1 MKNKL
6 FFTLLLVTSIVA
18 LEATAQ
24 NATMAEEIL
33 LTDDTPGP
41 YAEAIIAKGGTFTD
55 QGWQSLDSLSQLVIV
70 LNDGFSA
77 DEAGA
82 IELEMTNFNPLT
94 QRTGKKQHF
103 FSLYANS
110 EGGNWTDEYRDGEY
124 QKKDLAL
131 PYFNF
136 RVGTYDNENG
146 RGIKMLWK
154 ADDKREEKAPFGA
167 RKDWSEKE
175 TYTWRAAWDADS
187 LRCYLNGEKI
197 FGPVAFGPRTP
208 HSNLRYIFLSK
219 DGMQKDH
226 VWYGMPGPVYKKI
239 RVYRNKE
246 ADAALVDSNN

>member
-1 MKNKL
+1 MRRL
-6 FFTLLLVTSIVA
+6 LCFLLLIG
-18 LEATAQ
+18 ATISPAKAQ
-24 NATMAEEIL
+24 NFEVKEEIL
-33 LTDDTPGP
+33 LVDETPSP
-41 YAEAIIAKGGTFTD
+41 YAEAIIAKGGKFTD
-55 QGWQSLDSLSQLVIV
+55 QGWQSLDSLSQMVIV

-103 FSLYANS
+103 FSLYANP
-110 EGGNWTDEYRDGEY
+110 EGGNWADEYRESRY

-167 RKDWSEKE
+167 RKDWSEDE

-187 LRCYLNGEKI
+187 LSCYLNGEKI

-208 HSNLRYIFLSK
+208 HANLRYIFLSK
-219 DGMQKDH
+219 DGMRKDN
-226 VWYGMPGPVYKKI
+226 VWYGMPGPIYQKI
-239 RVYRNKE
+239 TVYRNEKNE
-246 ADAALVDSNN
+246 ASVKANQ